1 MIRVLVSLLLGSLA
15 TAAAVIASDHLMG
28 IMFAA
33 GLLACVLGQVVIIIL
48 LARKRV
54 LARLLRRM
62 ADSIDHRAASSQ
74 RTADKRDKGLSK
86 GLRREFRANLKSD
99 SKSNHREASQIR
111 KQWAAAMK
119 IERPVITP
127 RKPVAADD
135 PNFDFLTDSELCA

>member
-1 MIRVLVSLLLGSLA
+1 MIRVLVSLLLGSFA

-33 GLLACVLGQVVIIIL
+33 GLLSCVLGQVVIIIL

-54 LARLLRRM
+54 LARLFRRM

-74 RTADKRDKGLSK
+74 RRDKGLSK
-86 GLRREFRANLKSD
+86 GLRREFRASLKAD

-111 KQWAAAMK
+111 KRWAAAMK
-119 IERPVITP
+119 IERPVIAP

-135 PNFDFLTDSELCA
+135 PNFDFLTDSDLCA